1 MCQASISSLENKT
14 LSRYVDIIST
24 HGPIGGHCAKIMI
37 NHMLITII
45 IAIVK
50 IVSLQKPEE
59 SRNENNESMLYPIKR
74 ERNIMGKPQKKQ
86 NVRCPILLVTDQ
98 RTKTSNQRDEKIE
111 RKAQNT
117 KKGGKASGIAKVC
130 LRTLEYRIQDSI
142 SSFFR
147 GVSSPVIIQKAKVKL
162 SNLTQA
168 LDYLRERNMNKEVN
182 LGLNAD

>member
-45 IAIVK
+45 ITIVK

-98 RTKTSNQRDEKIE
+98 RTKNIE
-111 RKAQNT
+111 SARRKDRKAQNT
-117 KKGGKASGIAKVC
+117 KKGGKASGIAKV
-130 LRTLEYRIQDSI
+130 
-142 SSFFR
+142 
-147 GVSSPVIIQKAKVKL
+147 
-162 SNLTQA
+162 
-168 LDYLRERNMNKEVN
+168 
-182 LGLNAD
+182 